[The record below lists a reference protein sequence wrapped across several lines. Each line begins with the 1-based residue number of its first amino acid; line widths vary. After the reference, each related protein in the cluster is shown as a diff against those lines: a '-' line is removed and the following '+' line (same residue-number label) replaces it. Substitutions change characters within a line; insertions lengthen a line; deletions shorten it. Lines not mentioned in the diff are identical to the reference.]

1 MPQTWFHIFY
11 LFNSILLIFT
21 IFYITPISELLFF
34 KEVNDYNDLT
44 KTPEFIPMPPV
55 DCKNEKSLFDEK
67 DVERLAP
74 EYAAAATMLKGEAV
88 FAKIDATNEIEL
100 GKMFKIKEYPAMYV
114 LVNGGVQK
122 VTYDLTDERTSDA
135 ITTWVRQKMS
145 LAVQNVTTI
154 EAAERILAARS
165 VLVMGFFGTLEGSD
179 SEELAA
185 VAKQH
190 IDVNFYQTANAEVA
204 RLFQIDP
211 QIKQPALVMLKL
223 KWMTRNHNHFG
234 FDCQFTRSEIS
245 NFVSENKLPS
255 VITFSEE
262 DAPNIFK
269 NPMKQLWLFA
279 ATFPKEVLA
288 PFIEAA
294 DHLKGKLVGYTANGA
309 NKHVYNSD
317 LSFNGI
323 KVDEN
328 ELKEAQA
335 KYDEDRQRWQE
346 ERKDL
351 TASQSKIRGPSPLP
365 FLFSVS
371 VEKE

>member
-1 MPQTWFHIFY
+1 
-11 LFNSILLIFT
+11 
-21 IFYITPISELLFF
+21 
-34 KEVNDYNDLT
+34 
-44 KTPEFIPMPPV
+44 MPPV

-67 DVERLAP
+67 DVEVLTQNNFSEFVAATQHVMLNFYAPWCVWSQRLAP

-100 GKMFKIKEYPAMYV
+100 GKMFKIKEYPTMYL

-122 VTYDLTDERTSDA
+122 VTYDLTDERTTDA

-145 LAVQNVTTI
+145 RAVQNVTTI

-165 VLVMGFFGTLEGSD
+165 VLVMGFFGALEGSD

-279 ATFPKEVLA
+279 ATYPKEVLA

-294 DHLKGKLVGYTANGA
+294 DHLKGKLLFVHVETEYNSMQRRVSYEFGVAEGLPTLVGYTANGA
-309 NKHVYNSD
+309 DKHVYNSD

-323 KVDEN
+323 KAFAEKF
-328 ELKEAQA
+328 L
-335 KYDEDRQRWQE
+335 ED
-346 ERKDL
+346 KPP
-351 TASQSKIRGPSPLP
+351 SQPSSTPDNVIKLAFRTHNSGPTSTGWA
-365 FLFSVS
+365 F
-371 VEKE
+371 